1 MDDHTGT
8 CITCFTCGETPCAL
22 IRDTSEIRDSFFK
35 SDNYEGSNKEKRFQS
50 YKRYV
55 KLIYNHTLGRGVRFR
70 LPYCFVKSVRNR
82 YPAPNGI
89 YVGFKK

>member
-22 IRDTSEIRDSFFK
+22 IRDTSEIRYSFFK

-50 YKRYV
+50 YKRYEN
-55 KLIYNHTLGRGVRFR
+55 LYTII
-70 LPYCFVKSVRNR
+70 P
-82 YPAPNGI
+82 
-89 YVGFKK
+89 